1 MEARDDGEEGVGEG
15 AGSGAA
21 GAHRGGGGAQG
32 RRHARVEAAFTPEE
46 GHGGKGR
53 PEEVGTETQNLRGG
67 SLYGQTGFYPQK
79 LEKKDGTLG
88 PKPSPSNNL
97 SLLYGWKDII
107 QWE

>member
-79 LEKKDGTLG
+79 LEKRTELWGLNPLRATTFPFFMGGK
-88 PKPSPSNNL
+88 
-97 SLLYGWKDII
+97 I
-107 QWE
+107 